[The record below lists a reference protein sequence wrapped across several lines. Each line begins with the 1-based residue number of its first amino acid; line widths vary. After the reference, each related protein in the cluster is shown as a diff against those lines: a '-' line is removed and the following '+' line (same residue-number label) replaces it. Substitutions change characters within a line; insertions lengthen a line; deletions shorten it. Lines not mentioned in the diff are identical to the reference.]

1 MSEGS
6 SSAANLCEYLEAS
19 AQRFGDRV
27 AVVDPDGSS
36 VTYRQ
41 LNGRADR
48 IAGFLLARGLQPGD
62 RVGLVQPKSVTGVCA
77 IFGILKARCAYVPID
92 SSAPAARIRSI
103 LGNCHVRAVFASLG
117 CAGVAADV
125 ETAKTV
131 VVTGTS
137 TGQGS
142 PGLPPGAVSWEK
154 VLEHEPGR
162 ALPASRH
169 RDDVAYILYTSGSTG
184 IPKGVT
190 LTHENALSFVDW
202 CTSVFNPDEHDRFS
216 SHAPFHFDLSILDL
230 YLPLKHGSTLY
241 LISEELG
248 KNPAKMAAFI
258 ALNQLTVWYSTPS
271 ILSLLAEF
279 GNLKQYDYSHLRLVL
294 FAGEV
299 FPVKHLRNIT
309 AHWPFPVYFNLYGPT
324 ETNVCTF
331 ARIPTP
337 IPPDRT
343 QPYPIGWPCS
353 HCAALVVDDAKV
365 PVPKG
370 EEGLLYISG
379 SSVFKGYWGQTGE
392 NPAFFERDGQ
402 RWYNTGDV
410 VKEDPADGFIYVGR
424 RDRMVKRRGYRIEL
438 GDIESALYR
447 HQQISEAAVVA
458 IPDADAGVKIHAYV
472 ATVHD
477 PAPSIVDLKV
487 FCSKALPAYM
497 SPDAFLFRDSL
508 PRTSTDKVDYQK
520 LQKESAASQSQT
532 K

>member
-1 MSEGS
+1 MAQS
-6 SSAANLCEYLEAS
+6 SDLAASLCEYLEAS

-27 AVVDPDGSS
+27 AVVDPDGSRL
-36 VTYRQ
+36 TYRQ
-41 LNGRADR
+41 LNDRADR
-48 IAGFLLARGLQPGD
+48 ISAFLLARGLHPGD
-62 RVGLVQPKSVTGVCA
+62 RVGLVQPKSAIGVCA
-77 IFGILKARCAYVPID
+77 IFGILKARCAYVPVD
-92 SSAPAARIRSI
+92 SSAPVARIRSI
-103 LGNCHVRAVFASLG
+103 LGNCQVRAAFVAPH
-117 CAGVAADV
+117 CAEVAAEI
-125 ETAKTV
+125 ETAI
-131 VVTGTS
+131 VTGTS
-137 TGQGS
+137 AGQVS
-142 PGLPPGAVSWEK
+142 PSLPPGAITWEK
-154 VLEHEPGR
+154 VLENEPGR

-184 IPKGVT
+184 VPKGVT
-190 LTHENALSFVDW
+190 LTHGNALSFVDW
-202 CTSVFNPDEHDRFS
+202 CSSVFHPSESDRFS
-216 SHAPFHFDLSILDL
+216 SHAPFHFDLSILDI
-230 YLPLKHGSTLY
+230 YLCLKHGGTLY

-248 KNPAKMAAFI
+248 KSPVKMASFI
-258 ALNQLTVWYSTPS
+258 ASNQLTVWYSTPS

-279 GNLKQYDYSHLRLVL
+279 GDLKQYDFSHLRLVL

-309 AHWPFPVYFNLYGPT
+309 GHWPSPVYFNLYGPT

-353 HCAALVVDDAKV
+353 HCSALVADDGKQ
-365 PVPKG
+365 PVPEG
-370 EEGLLYISG
+370 AEGLLYIAG
-379 SSVFKGYWGQTGE
+379 PSVFRGYWGQTEGS
-392 NPAFFERDGQ
+392 NPAFFERNGH

-410 VKEDPADGFIYVGR
+410 VKQDSTDGFIYIGR

-447 HQQISEAAVVA
+447 HPQISEAAVVA
-458 IPDADAGVKIHAYV
+458 IPDSDAGVKILAYI
-472 ATVHD
+472 TTLQEK
-477 PAPSIVDLKV
+477 PSIVDLKV

-520 LQKESAASQSQT
+520 LQKESAASLSQA